1 MVDSTHTTEKVD
13 IEQKALANLLDAVE
27 GFLWFSWSD
36 SDLDVDAARAIDRL
50 RLARDEYGTVLR
62 IKNSQSDQLIQRSL
76 K

>member
-1 MVDSTHTTEKVD
+1 MTAPVTAEKVD

-27 GFLWFSWSD
+27 GLLWFSWSE

-62 IKNSQSDQLIQRSL
+62 IKNGQ
-76 K
+76 